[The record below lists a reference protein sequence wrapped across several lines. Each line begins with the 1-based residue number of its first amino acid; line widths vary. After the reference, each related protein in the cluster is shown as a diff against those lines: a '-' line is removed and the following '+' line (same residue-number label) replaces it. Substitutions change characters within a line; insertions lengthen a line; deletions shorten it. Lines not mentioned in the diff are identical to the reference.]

1 MKVRIIAEAGVNHNG
16 DFYRAKEMIDVAA
29 SCGADYVKFQSF
41 SAEKLVTKFA
51 PKAPYQ
57 VSEMQK
63 NESQFQMLER
73 LELSEEQIVQLKLHA
88 NMRSIGFLSTAF
100 DIENLK
106 LLDSMGQNIFKI
118 PSGEINNL
126 PYLRQV
132 GNLGKPIIM
141 STGMASLEEVETALN
156 VLLEVGAK
164 KEDITILHCTSAY
177 PAPYKD
183 VNLLAM
189 QTMRSRFGVA
199 VGYSDHTL
207 GTEVAIAAVAMGA
220 KVIEKHFT
228 LDKELPG
235 PDHKSSL
242 EPEELHSMI
251 KAIRHIE
258 ISLGDGIKRLTSS
271 EKMNVKISRKS
282 IVARKR
288 IEKGSVFTESLL
300 TTKRPGTGISP
311 MRWDSLIGR
320 KASRNYEID
329 ELIDE
334 S

>member
-1 MKVRIIAEAGVNHNG
+1 
-16 DFYRAKEMIDVAA
+16 
-29 SCGADYVKFQSF
+29 
-41 SAEKLVTKFA
+41 
-51 PKAPYQ
+51 
-57 VSEMQK
+57 
-63 NESQFQMLER
+63 
-73 LELSEEQIVQLKLHA
+73 
-88 NMRSIGFLSTAF
+88 
-100 DIENLK
+100 
-106 LLDSMGQNIFKI
+106 
-118 PSGEINNL
+118 
-126 PYLRQV
+126 
-132 GNLGKPIIM
+132 
-141 STGMASLEEVETALN
+141 
-156 VLLEVGAK
+156 
-164 KEDITILHCTSAY
+164 
-177 PAPYKD
+177 
-183 VNLLAM
+183 
-189 QTMRSRFGVA
+189 MRSRFGVA

-288 IEKGSVFTESLL
+288 IEKGSIFTESLL